1 MTQPVGKELLTKAT
15 DAFLKAGLSVIP
27 VYLDKTPCG
36 PWKAQQS
43 HRASLS
49 DIVVKLQAEA
59 EAIALVCGAVS
70 GNLEMIDFDLKG
82 ELYAA
87 WTEIVQAQAPGL
99 IERLVIE
106 RSQSGGWHVLY
117 RCPELTIPGN
127 AKLALRGIETP
138 DANEIEIAG
147 KSYKPVEVDGRFYAV
162 ITMIE
167 SRGEGGYFLCTPSP
181 GYSLTQGR
189 ISLVTT
195 ITPAERAI
203 LIQAARSLNE
213 WVNPKDIQGRM
224 SKEFLAGPEQ
234 PGEVYNRRGDVR
246 DILQKHGWTPCG
258 HRGDIEHWRRPGKTR
273 GTSASLLGDKVFFAF
288 STNAAP
294 FEAERGYSPFGVYT
308 LLEHG
313 GDFKA
318 AARALVKE
326 GFGTPPPRGQTVK
339 PQAEKTDDADNST
352 SVAWALARELFPR
365 RPFPWS
371 VFPDSIAQSLQQLAR
386 ACAGSANPLPGAALC
401 IINAALGRTLAVCP
415 KDGWTEPLIIWNA
428 DIRISGDGKTAP
440 VWKLLRLF
448 QEAQAAEHE
457 RFKQADEDWRAMDK
471 KDRDGI
477 PPPVPARSYFATDL
491 TLEGLR
497 SDLEGHPTGGTVI
510 MLSELSSFVSSQ
522 NQYKK
527 GGSDRESWL
536 CLHDGNDARVVRAG
550 KTMLITG
557 ARPQVLGGIQPG
569 IFGAVFGGEGGQ
581 YLEDGTIF
589 RFLVTCE
596 PSAHYPLTGEAWNDA
611 NRTAWEDTLS
621 VALQWANRQA
631 GTTFPVRLSEEA
643 LALFLDWRNGLDI
656 QKTNLPVAFR
666 GFLPKAYGYAL
677 RLSGGLHAI
686 RQFAHGLEPCP
697 SIGPEELQHG
707 LNAVGFYLGQ
717 AVDALQ
723 VILNDEHAPPLEASA
738 RTVRLAQVLTA
749 LRGEVENGRLA
760 VGHVWER
767 FNAGLAKEDQF
778 ATSNSFGAFLRS
790 YGLTTTPGKHNA
802 NGRRGV
808 HCLVWD
814 AQAQRCMETGPPSPT
829 CPPMQ
834 EGRGFPGSDHMDVLS
849 AGSAE
854 KVALL
859 TPEADRADFPPDWSA
874 SENPHESDE
883 SGQGGQGGLPLCPIR
898 PSAGPGAV
906 FA

>member
-1 MTQPVGKELLTKAT
+1 MTQPVGKELLIKAT
-15 DAFLKAGLSVIP
+15 DAFLNAGLSVIP

-43 HRASLS
+43 QRASLS
-49 DIVVKLQAEA
+49 EVVAKLQAEA

-70 GNLEMIDFDLKG
+70 GNLEMIDFDLMG

-87 WTEIVQAQAPGL
+87 WAEIVQAEAPGL

-117 RCPELTIPGN
+117 RCTGLAIPGN
-127 AKLALRGIETP
+127 TKLALRGIEAP

-147 KSYKPVEVDGRFYAV
+147 KMYKPIEVDGRYFAV
-162 ITMIE
+162 VTMIE
-167 SRGEGGYFLCTPSP
+167 TRGEGGYFLCTPSP
-181 GYSLTQGR
+181 GYYLTQGR
-189 ISLVTT
+189 ISIMAS
-195 ITPAERAI
+195 ITPTERAI
-203 LIQAARSLNE
+203 LIQAALALNE
-213 WVNPKDIQGRM
+213 WVNPKNIQGRM
-224 SKEFLAGPEQ
+224 SSQSRASPEQ
-234 PGEVYNRRGDVR
+234 PGEDYNQRGDFR
-246 DILQKHGWTPCG
+246 DILQKHDWRPCG
-258 HRGDIEHWRRPGKTR
+258 QRGDIEHWRRPGKTY
-273 GTSASLLGDKVFFAF
+273 GTSASLLGGKVFYVF

-308 LLEHG
+308 LLEQG

-318 AARALVKE
+318 AAKALAKE
-326 GFGTPPPRGQTVK
+326 GFGTPPHRSQASK
-339 PQAEKTDDADNST
+339 PLAEKTDETGNST
-352 SVAWALARELFPR
+352 SQTWTLARELFPR

-401 IINAALGRTLAVCP
+401 IMNAALGRTLAVRP
-415 KDGWTEPLIIWNA
+415 KDGWTEPLIVWNA

-440 VWKLLRLF
+440 AWKLLRLF
-448 QEAQAAEHE
+448 QEAQTAEHE
-457 RFKQADEDWRAMDK
+457 RFKQADEDWRAMEK

-477 PPPVPARSYFATDL
+477 PAPVPARSYFATDL

-527 GGSDRESWL
+527 GGNDRESWL

-596 PSAHYPLTGEAWNDA
+596 PSAHYPLTGEAWNEA

-621 VALQWANRQA
+621 LALQWANRQA

-677 RLSGGLHAI
+677 RLAGGLHAI

-707 LNAVGFYLGQ
+707 LDAVGFYLGQ

-723 VILNDEHAPPLEASA
+723 VILDDEHATPLEASA
-738 RTVRLAQVLTA
+738 RAARLAQVLAA
-749 LRGEVENGRLA
+749 LRGEVESGRLA
-760 VGHVWER
+760 VGHIWQR
-767 FNAGLAKEDQF
+767 FNDGLAPEEQF
-778 ATSNSFGAFLRS
+778 ATSNSFGGFLRS
-790 YGLTTTPGKHNA
+790 CGLSITAAKHNA

-814 AQAQRCMETGPPSPT
+814 ERAQRCMETGPPSLT
-829 CPPMQ
+829 CPPLQ
-834 EGRGFPGSDHMDVLS
+834 EGSAFPGKDQVGVMS
-849 AGSAE
+849 AGSADM
-854 KVALL
+854 VAHM
-859 TPEADRADFPPDWSA
+859 PQGADRADFPPGWSA
-874 SENPHESDE
+874 SENSHESDE
-883 SGQGGQGGLPLCPIR
+883 SGQGGLPLCPIR
-898 PSAGPGAV
+898 QSSGAGAT

>member
-1 MTQPVGKELLTKAT
+1 MTQPVGKELLIKAT

-27 VYLDKTPCG
+27 VNLDKTPCG
-36 PWKAQQS
+36 PWKAQQFR
-43 HRASLS
+43 RASLPE
-49 DIVVKLQAEA
+49 VVAKLQAEA

-70 GNLEMIDFDLKG
+70 GNLEMIDFDLMG

-87 WTEIVQAQAPGL
+87 WAEIVQAEAPGL

-106 RSQSGGWHVLY
+106 RSQSEGWHVLY
-117 RCPELTIPGN
+117 RCPELAIPGN
-127 AKLALRGIETP
+127 SRLALRGIEAP

-147 KSYKPVEVDGRFYAV
+147 KMYKPIEVDGRYFAV
-162 ITMIE
+162 VTMIE
-167 SRGEGGYFLCTPSP
+167 TRGEGGYFLCTPSP
-181 GYSLTQGR
+181 GYSLAQGR

-213 WVNPKDIQGRM
+213 WVNPKDIQGRV
-224 SKEFLAGPEQ
+224 SKESSAGPEQ

-246 DILQKHGWTPCG
+246 DNLQKHCWTPCG

-273 GTSASLLGDKVFFAF
+273 GTSASLLGGKVFYVF

-308 LLEHG
+308 LLEQG

-318 AARALVKE
+318 AAKALVKE
-326 GFGTPPPRGQTVK
+326 GFGTPPHRSQASK
-339 PQAEKTDDADNST
+339 PLAEKTDEAGNST
-352 SVAWALARELFPR
+352 SQTWTLARELFPR

-401 IINAALGRTLAVCP
+401 IMNAALGRTLAVSP
-415 KDGWTEPLIIWNA
+415 KDGWLEPLILWHA

-440 VWKLLRLF
+440 AWKLLRLF

-457 RFKQADEDWRAMDK
+457 RFKQADEDWRAMEK
-471 KDRDGI
+471 RDRDGI
-477 PPPVPARSYFATDL
+477 PAPVPARSYFTTDQ
-491 TLEGLR
+491 TIEGLR
-497 SDLEGHPTGGTVI
+497 NDLEGHPTGGTVI

-527 GGSDRESWL
+527 GGNDRESWL
-536 CLHDGNDARVVRAG
+536 CLHDGNAARVVRAG
-550 KTMLITG
+550 KTMFITG

-569 IFGAVFGGEGGQ
+569 IFGGVFGGEGGQ

-596 PSAHYPLTGEAWNDA
+596 PSAHYPLTDEAWSEA
-611 NRTAWEDTLS
+611 NRTAWEDVLAR
-621 VALQWANRQA
+621 ALQWANRQA
-631 GTTFPVRLSEEA
+631 GTTFSVRLSEEA
-643 LALFLDWRNGLDI
+643 LPLFLDWRNGLDI

-677 RLSGGLHAI
+677 RLAGGLHAI

-707 LNAVGFYLGQ
+707 LDAVGFYLGQ

-723 VILNDEHAPPLEASA
+723 VILDDAHATPLEASA
-738 RTVRLAQVLTA
+738 RTVRLAQVLAA
-749 LRGEVENGRLA
+749 LRDEVESGRLA

-767 FNAGLAKEDQF
+767 FNAGLAQEEQF
-778 ATSNSFGAFLRS
+778 PNPRS
-790 YGLTTTPGKHNA
+790 
-802 NGRRGV
+802 
-808 HCLVWD
+808 
-814 AQAQRCMETGPPSPT
+814 
-829 CPPMQ
+829 
-834 EGRGFPGSDHMDVLS
+834 
-849 AGSAE
+849 
-854 KVALL
+854 
-859 TPEADRADFPPDWSA
+859 
-874 SENPHESDE
+874 
-883 SGQGGQGGLPLCPIR
+883 R
-898 PSAGPGAV
+898 PSTWCKFRCA
-906 FA
+906 

>member
-1 MTQPVGKELLTKAT
+1 MNHSTNKELLVKA
-15 DAFLKAGLSVIP
+15 ASVFLEVGLSVIAAHK
-27 VYLDKTPCG
+27 DKTPCG
-36 PWKAQQS
+36 PWKAF
-43 HRASLS
+43 
-49 DIVVKLQAEA
+49 QAEPA
-59 EAIALVCGAVS
+59 IQHALAATIQREADAIALVCGAVS

-87 WTEIVQAQAPGL
+87 WTEIVMGEAPGVL
-99 IERLVIE
+99 ERLVIE
-106 RSQSGGWHVLY
+106 KSQSGGWHVIY
-117 RCPELTIPGN
+117 RCPGLTIPGN
-127 AKLALRGIETP
+127 SKLALRGIEAP
-138 DANEIEIAG
+138 DANEVEIVG
-147 KSYKPVEVDGRFYAV
+147 KKYKPTEIDGHYYV
-162 ITMIE
+162 VVTLIE
-167 SRGEGGYFLCTPSP
+167 TRGEGGYFLCTPSP
-181 GYSLTQGR
+181 AYTLTQGR
-189 ISLVTT
+189 ISHMAT
-195 ITPAERAI
+195 ITPSERAV
-203 LIQAARSLNE
+203 LIRAARSLNE
-213 WVNPKDIQGRM
+213 WVSPKDIRGRVHN
-224 SKEFLAGPEQ
+224 SSQAGQEQ
-234 PGEVYNRRGDVR
+234 PGEAYNRRGDIR
-246 DILQKHGWTPCG
+246 AILQKHAWAACG
-258 HRGDIEHWRRPGKTR
+258 HRGDIEQWRRPGKTH
-273 GTSASLLGDKVFFAF
+273 GTSASLLGGKVFYVF

-294 FEAERGYSPFGVYT
+294 FDADQGYSSFGVYA

-313 GDFKA
+313 GDFKEA
-318 AARALVKE
+318 AKALAKE
-326 GFGTPPPRGQTVK
+326 GFGSPPPRNQTVK
-339 PQAEKTDDADNST
+339 LQAGKPDDERNSN
-352 SVAWALARELFPR
+352 SVAWTLARELFPR

-401 IINAALGRTLAVCP
+401 IMNAALGRTLAVRP
-415 KDGWTEPLIIWNA
+415 KDGWTEPLIVWNA

-440 VWKLLRLF
+440 AWKLLRLF
-448 QEAQAAEHE
+448 QQAQAAEHE
-457 RFKQADEDWRAMDK
+457 RFKQADEDWRTMDK

-596 PSAHYPLTGEAWNDA
+596 PSAHYPLTGEAWNET

-621 VALQWANRQA
+621 LALQWANRQA
-631 GTTFPVRLSEEA
+631 GTMFPVRLSEEA

-677 RLSGGLHAI
+677 RLAGGLHAI

-697 SIGPEELQHG
+697 NIGPEELQHG
-707 LNAVGFYLGQ
+707 LDAVGFYLGQ

-723 VILNDEHAPPLEASA
+723 VILEDEHAPPLEVSA
-738 RTVRLAQVLTA
+738 RTVRLAQVLAA
-749 LRGEVENGRLA
+749 LRGGVESGRLA
-760 VGHVWER
+760 VGHVWEH
-767 FNAGLAKEDQF
+767 FNAGLPSEEQF
-778 ATSNSFGAFLRS
+778 ATSNSFGAFLRTC
-790 YGLTTTPGKHNA
+790 GLTITPGKHNA

-814 AQAQRCMETGPPSPT
+814 EQVENYVKTGPP
-829 CPPMQ
+829 CPPSPLSQ
-834 EGRGFPGSDHMDVLS
+834 AGSSVMAADQGETIS

-854 KVALL
+854 RGDALIL
-859 TPEADRADFPPDWSA
+859 EADQADFVSDASA
-874 SENPHESDE
+874 AENPLEFDE
-883 SGQGGQGGLPLCPIR
+883 SGAGGQGGLLM
-898 PSAGPGAV
+898 SHYHLESKDGA

>member
-1 MTQPVGKELLTKAT
+1 MTQTIDTALCIKAT
-15 DAFLKAGLSVIP
+15 SAFLNAGLSVIP

-43 HRASLS
+43 RRAHPSE
-49 DIVVKLQAEA
+49 VVAKLHAEA
-59 EAIALVCGAVS
+59 EAIALVCGEVS
-70 GNLEMIDFDLKG
+70 GSLEMIDFDLMG

-87 WTEIVQAQAPGL
+87 WVDIVQAEAPGL
-99 IERLVIE
+99 MERLVIE
-106 RSQSGGWHVLY
+106 RSQSGGFHVLY

-127 AKLALRGIETP
+127 SKLALRGIETP

-147 KSYKPVEVDGRFYAV
+147 KKYKPAEIDGRYFAV
-162 ITMIE
+162 VTLIE
-167 SRGEGGYFLCTPSP
+167 TRGEGGYFLCTPSP
-181 GYSLTQGR
+181 GYALTQGR
-189 ISLVTT
+189 ISLMTT
-195 ITPAERAI
+195 VTPAERAI
-203 LIQAARSLNE
+203 LIKAARSLNE
-213 WVNPKDIQGRM
+213 WIHPKDIHGHVPNP
-224 SKEFLAGPEQ
+224 SPAGLEQ
-234 PGEVYNRRGDVR
+234 PGEAYNRRGDVR
-246 DILQKHGWTPCG
+246 DILQHHAWTPCG
-258 HRGDIEHWRRPGKTR
+258 HRGDIEQWRRPGKTR
-273 GTSASLLGDKVFFAF
+273 GTSASLLGGKAFYVF

-294 FEAERGYSPFGVYT
+294 FDAERAYSPFGVFA

-318 AARALVKE
+318 AAKALAKE
-326 GFGTPPPRGQTVK
+326 GFGTQAPRSQTAK
-339 PQAEKTDDADNST
+339 ARAEKTDEEGNSK

-371 VFPDSIAQSLQQLAR
+371 VFPDSIAQSLRQLAR

-401 IINAALGRTLAVCP
+401 IINAALGRTLAVSP
-415 KDGWTEPLIIWNA
+415 KDGWTEPLIVWNA

-440 VWKLLRLF
+440 AWKLLRLF

-457 RFKQADEDWRAMDK
+457 RFKQADEDWRAMK
-471 KDRDGI
+471 KEDRDGI

-569 IFGAVFGGEGGQ
+569 IFGAVFGGDGGQ

-596 PSAHYPLTGEAWNDA
+596 PSAHYPLTGEAWNEA

-621 VALQWANRQA
+621 KALQWANRQG
-631 GTTFPVRLSEEA
+631 GTTFPVRLSENA

-656 QKTNLPVAFR
+656 QKTTLPVAFR

-677 RLSGGLHAI
+677 RLAGGLHAI
-686 RQFAHGLEPCP
+686 RQFAHGLEPC
-697 SIGPEELQHG
+697 SIIGPEELQHG
-707 LNAVGFYLGQ
+707 LDAVGFYLGQ

-723 VILNDEHAPPLEASA
+723 VILDNEHAAPLEASA
-738 RTVRLAQVLTA
+738 RTVRLAQVLAA
-749 LRGEVENGRLA
+749 LRDEVESGRLA
-760 VGHVWER
+760 VGHIWER
-767 FNAGLAKEDQF
+767 FNAGLAQEEQF

-790 YGLTTTPGKHNA
+790 CGLTITAAKHNA

-808 HCLVWD
+808 HCLMWD
-814 AQAQRCMETGPPSPT
+814 ERAQRCMGTGPPSPT

-834 EGRGFPGSDHMDVLS
+834 EGSGFQGADHMDVLS

-854 KVALL
+854 MVAIL

-898 PSAGPGAV
+898 PSAGPSAA

>member
-1 MTQPVGKELLTKAT
+1 M
-15 DAFLKAGLSVIP
+15 
-27 VYLDKTPCG
+27 
-36 PWKAQQS
+36 
-43 HRASLS
+43 H
-49 DIVVKLQAEA
+49 AEA
-59 EAIALVCGAVS
+59 EAIALVCGAIS
-70 GNLEMIDFDLKG
+70 GNLEMIDFDLMG

-87 WTEIVQAQAPGL
+87 WAEIVQAEAPGL

-117 RCPELTIPGN
+117 RCTGLAIPGN
-127 AKLALRGIETP
+127 TKLALRGIEAP

-147 KSYKPVEVDGRFYAV
+147 KMYKPIEVDGRYFAV
-162 ITMIE
+162 VTMIE
-167 SRGEGGYFLCTPSP
+167 TRGEGGYFLCTPSP
-181 GYSLTQGR
+181 SYSLTQGR

-195 ITPAERAI
+195 ITPAERAS
-203 LIQAARSLNE
+203 LIQTARSLNE
-213 WVNPKDIQGRM
+213 WVNPKDIHGHVPNP
-224 SKEFLAGPEQ
+224 SPAGAEQ
-234 PGEVYNRRGDVR
+234 PGEAYNRRGDVR
-246 DILQKHGWTPCG
+246 DILQKHDWTPCG
-258 HRGDIEHWRRPGKTR
+258 HRGDIEQWRRPGKTR
-273 GTSASLLGDKVFFAF
+273 GTSASLLGGKAFYVF

-294 FEAERGYSPFGVYT
+294 FDVERAYSPFAVFA

-318 AARALVKE
+318 AAKALCKE

-339 PQAEKTDDADNST
+339 SLAGKTGDDRNSNC
-352 SVAWALARELFPR
+352 VAWALARELFPR

-371 VFPDSIAQSLQQLAR
+371 VFPGSIAQSLQQLAR
-386 ACAGSANPLPGAALC
+386 ACAGSANPLPGATLC
-401 IINAALGRTLAVCP
+401 IINAALGRTLAVSP
-415 KDGWTEPLIIWNA
+415 KVGWIEPLILWHA

-440 VWKLLRLF
+440 AWKLLRLF
-448 QEAQAAEHE
+448 QEAQAEEHE
-457 RFKQADEDWRAMDK
+457 RFKQADEDWRAMEK
-471 KDRDGI
+471 KDRDGT
-477 PPPVPARSYFATDL
+477 PPPVPARSYFTTDL

-527 GGSDRESWL
+527 GGNDRECWL
-536 CLHDGNDARVVRAG
+536 CLHDGNAARVVRAG
-550 KTMLITG
+550 KTMFITG

-569 IFGAVFGGEGGQ
+569 IFGAVFGGDGGQ

-596 PSAHYPLTGEAWNDA
+596 PSAHYPLTDEAWNEA
-611 NRTAWEDTLS
+611 NRTAWEDVLS
-621 VALQWANRQA
+621 LALQWANRQA

-643 LALFLDWRNGLDI
+643 LTLFLDWRNGLDI

-677 RLSGGLHAI
+677 RLAGGLHAI

-707 LNAVGFYLGQ
+707 MDAVGFYLGQ

-723 VILNDEHAPPLEASA
+723 VILDDEHAAPLEAST
-738 RTVRLAQVLTA
+738 RTVRLGQVLAA
-749 LRGEVENGRLA
+749 LRDEVESGRLA

-767 FNAGLAKEDQF
+767 FNAGLAQEEQF
-778 ATSNSFGAFLRS
+778 PNPNSFGAFLRS
-790 YGLTTTPGKHNA
+790 CGLTITAGKHNA

-814 AQAQRCMETGPPSPT
+814 ERAQHCMETGPPSPT

-834 EGRGFPGSDHMDVLS
+834 EEGGFPEADHMDVMS

-854 KVALL
+854 MVALQ
-859 TPEADRADFPPDWSA
+859 PAEADRADFPPDWSA

-883 SGQGGQGGLPLCPIR
+883 SGQGGQSGLPLCHVR
-898 PSAGPGAV
+898 QSARPGAV